1 MPNDF
6 PAFAV
11 ACGEEGSDPLVR
23 HEGRMVRVDQL
34 AASGHLERLDGDLA
48 DVAALGV
55 RVWRYGMPWRLTEP
69 EPGVYDWTLWDR
81 ALAACDR
88 HGLDPGGRPVPLRA
102 ARPLPRVL
110 RSRLGRGVRAA
121 TSTPSSPGTARRVW
135 FTPVNEP
142 GITALFSAR
151 LGMWNDRRASE
162 DDYFT
167 ALGHVTL
174 ANLEALARIRADRD
188 GWWIGAEGFGC
199 ELADPDD
206 EPGQQAALD
215 ARDLQWAVWDLH
227 LGVDPRG
234 IAARLTDVLTDDV
247 QARLAELAGVVPT
260 DRIVAGHDLY
270 PVSVAAHGTRA
281 QRPLTIADRV
291 AAYEATAAAWHDRY
305 QVPFW
310 VAETSN
316 LGLPVDDGPAW
327 LDALVAGLDR
337 LAAAGR
343 PVRGIC
349 WYSRGDQYDWHT
361 ALTKPVGEVTEVGL
375 FDAARRP
382 RRWPARWDGWP
393 GSGAAEKASS
403 SDRSPRQRPD
413 GPGRARRSRR
423 QLEGAVAGG
432 AALSGRR
439 RTWRPSRRPRW
450 PGWRGAT

>member
-1 MPNDF
+1 MIARVVTSERASGF

-23 HEGRMVRVDQL
+23 HEGQVVRVDEL

-48 DVAALGV
+48 EVAALGV

-88 HGLDPGGRPVPLRA
+88 HGLTPVVDLCHFGLPDHYPGFCDPDWVEGFGRYVDTFL
-102 ARPLPRVL
+102 ARY
-110 RSRLGRGVRAA
+110 RS
-121 TSTPSSPGTARRVW
+121 PMW

-162 DDYFT
+162 DDHLT

-206 EPGQQAALD
+206 GPGQQAALD

-227 LGVDPRG
+227 LGVEPRG

-247 QARLAELAGVVPT
+247 QARLAELVGVVPN

-270 PVSVAAHGTRA
+270 PVSVTAHGTRA

-291 AAYEATAAAWHDRY
+291 AAYETTAAAWHDRY
-305 QVPFW
+305 QVAFW

-316 LGLPVDDGPAW
+316 LGLPVDDGPVW

-361 ALTKPVGEVTEVGL
+361 ALTKPIGEVTEVGL
-375 FDAARRP
+375 FDAERRP
-382 RRWPARWDGWP
+382 RAVADAFARL
-393 GSGAAEKASS
+393 A
-403 SDRSPRQRPD
+403 
-413 GPGRARRSRR
+413 ARRR
-423 QLEGAVAGG
+423 
-432 AALSGRR
+432 
-439 RTWRPSRRPRW
+439 
-450 PGWRGAT
+450 